1 MPMIYLR
8 ALNGPWMDFE
18 ADAVNG
24 CKKSR
29 PWCSFQIL
37 PYLYEPYAVDASEI
51 HQKNASQNLG
61 K

>member
-51 HQKNASQNLG
+51 HPKNASQNLG